1 MLLTSFV
8 DLISLEPFEHLGV
21 MSRPARI
28 KFIKGASRLSLSL
41 PLVSQSPAQA
51 LHASQ
56 HILSLLFGPPAQR
69 AFHVRYWDGSQQGPA
84 WPTPAT
90 LVLSTPAA
98 LRRML
103 LPPSDLALGEAY
115 IFGDFDV
122 EGNLEYVLAQA
133 VSLGEQLLRP
143 AVIARLLY
151 WLLRLPGDPRPVQR
165 PAFADNA
172 DVHSKTRDAHAI
184 RYHYDVGNDFYSL
197 WLDEKMVYSCAY
209 FAAEDDSLEQAQI
222 NKLDRICRKLRLKP
236 GEKLLDIGCGWG
248 GLAIYAAQHYGVQ
261 VTGITLS
268 PAQAEVARARAE
280 QAGVGE
286 QVTIEIRDYRDL
298 SGKVKYDKVASVGM
312 VEHVGRARFP
322 QYFAQIYRLLRPGG
336 LFLNHGI
343 VKEIAPAFIHWG
355 FGLVESYL
363 NRYSFLQNYVFPDGD
378 LRRISEMNLRAELSG
393 FELRDA
399 ENIREHY
406 ALTLRQWVKRLEA
419 HHEEAVALTDEVVYR
434 IWRLYMSGS
443 AQSFAAARI
452 GVVQT
457 LFVKPHPGGQAG
469 LPLGRADIEAAA
481 P

>member
-1 MLLTSFV
+1 M
-8 DLISLEPFEHLGV
+8 
-21 MSRPARI
+21 
-28 KFIKGASRLSLSL
+28 
-41 PLVSQSPAQA
+41 
-51 LHASQ
+51 
-56 HILSLLFGPPAQR
+56 
-69 AFHVRYWDGSQQGPA
+69 
-84 WPTPAT
+84 
-90 LVLSTPAA
+90 
-98 LRRML
+98 
-103 LPPSDLALGEAY
+103 
-115 IFGDFDV
+115 
-122 EGNLEYVLAQA
+122 
-133 VSLGEQLLRP
+133 
-143 AVIARLLY
+143 
-151 WLLRLPGDPRPVQR
+151 QR

-248 GLAIYAAQHYGVQ
+248 GLAIYAAKHYGVQ

-298 SGKVKYDKVASVGM
+298 SGKVQYDKVASVGM

-457 LFVKPHPGGQAG
+457 LFVKPHPGG
-469 LPLGRADIEAAA
+469 RSRAAA
-481 P
+481 GPGRHRGRRALKKFRVMVRFTPASSSNWPDLRPPPALSRRAPAAASARRESRPAWPAPRLRRAAGTAAPSPHRLCCSCPVPRPRRTSAESGPVRLC